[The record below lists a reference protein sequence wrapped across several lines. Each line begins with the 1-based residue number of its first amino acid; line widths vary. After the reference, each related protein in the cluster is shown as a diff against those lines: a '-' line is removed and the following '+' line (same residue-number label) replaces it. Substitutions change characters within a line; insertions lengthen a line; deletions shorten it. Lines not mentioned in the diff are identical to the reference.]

1 MNWEEIHKSIRTA
14 QSEKNNALAFQLF
27 DMAKKEFHSSSD
39 KGIDWLIEALKSP
52 EKKFFVAHVFQRTS
66 MPKKL
71 FKHMVEAALLEENAS
86 LNNEFIKACL
96 NSYAREKTLEEVRK
110 QKEKAKDISKV
121 LYWLE
126 R

>member
-1 MNWEEIHKSIRTA
+1 MNWESAYKEIRQA
-14 QSEKNNALAFQLF
+14 QESKDNALAFQLF
-27 DMAKKEFHSSSD
+27 DKAKKEFHSSSD
-39 KGIDWLIEALKSP
+39 KDINWLIEALKNK
-52 EKKFFVAHVFQRTS
+52 EQKFFVAHLFQRTS

-71 FKHMVEAALLEENAS
+71 FKYMVEAALLEENAS

-96 NSYAREKTLEEVRK
+96 NSYDSEKTLEEVQK

>member
-1 MNWEEIHKSIRTA
+1 MNWESTYKEIRQA
-14 QSEKNNALAFQLF
+14 QESKDNALAFQLF
-27 DMAKKEFHSSSD
+27 DRAKKEFHSCSD
-39 KGIDWLIEALKSP
+39 KDINWLIEALENK
-52 EKKFFVAHVFQRTS
+52 EKKFFVAYLFQRTS

-71 FKHMVEAALLEENAS
+71 FKYMVEAALLEDNAS

-96 NSYAREKTLEEVRK
+96 NSYGLEKTLEEVQK